1 MFLDAYHV
9 PRIMLGFFGVLPS
22 SLKNY
27 FYLPYGLGG
36 KKEHWVFC
44 LERRQELLDSTL
56 MYIYG
61 AQEAATKKY
70 ARKVP
75 HKTIKIEDWAYLAIF
90 LKILPGLLQKKIAVW
105 LKSPNPF
112 GF

>member
-1 MFLDAYHV
+1 
-9 PRIMLGFFGVLPS
+9 
-22 SLKNY
+22 
-27 FYLPYGLGG
+27 
-36 KKEHWVFC
+36 
-44 LERRQELLDSTL
+44 

-90 LKILPGLLQKKIAVW
+90 KKILPGLLQKKIAV
-105 LKSPNPF
+105 
-112 GF
+112 